1 MNVWMV
7 SLGEK
12 EFAKATIR
20 KQTYICEDIQI
31 KVLFQAKVFNW
42 LW

>member
-1 MNVWMV
+1 MV

-12 EFAKATIR
+12 EFAIMATIR

-31 KVLFQAKVFNW
+31 KVLFQVKVFNW
-42 LW
+42 LWYKD

>member
-1 MNVWMV
+1 MN
-7 SLGEK
+7 GIFGRK
-12 EFAKATIR
+12 GIAKATIR

-31 KVLFQAKVFNW
+31 KVLFQVKVFNR